1 LESNLSINHNFSSRS
16 PAPRTLL
23 NSSPCRNCTSFCFSN
38 PRIAT
43 GAYLGAAP
51 LISDKNILAAAA
63 SIMCVEAR
71 QSSFVNLLLGVNAFS
86 VFETPLSIE
95 QVISLVA
102 PSIAE
107 IPSGTILEVLGFD
120 TSAFALE
127 TIDVT
132 VFEDVSIG
140 SNINPSYSSGSQI
153 DVPQGENQLYCAFT
167 SGSNTAYSQFTPG
180 QGCGVP
186 NSISSGNLAFVEIT
200 VSESI
205 DISSLVS
212 AGQFVTISQGP

>member
-1 LESNLSINHNFSSRS
+1 
-16 PAPRTLL
+16 
-23 NSSPCRNCTSFCFSN
+23 
-38 PRIAT
+38 
-43 GAYLGAAP
+43 
-51 LISDKNILAAAA
+51 
-63 SIMCVEAR
+63 MCVEAR

-86 VFETPLSIE
+86 IFETPLSIE

-102 PSIAE
+102 SSIAE
-107 IPSGTILEVLGFD
+107 IPSGTIFQALGFD

-127 TIDVT
+127 TTDIT

-153 DVPQGENQLYCAFT
+153 DVPPGENQLYCAFT
-167 SGSNTAYSQFTPG
+167 SGSNTAYSRFTPG
-180 QGCGVP
+180 QGCSVP
-186 NSISSGNLAFVEIT
+186 NSLSSGNLAFVEIT

-212 AGQFVTISQGP
+212 AGQFVTINKGP